1 MFYFWLGLIILL
13 AIIEAMTVNLVS
25 IWFIAS
31 ALLSLILFFITDNFV
46 IQFGVFVIVGALLLI
61 TTRKSLEKKLVKKEK
76 TNFDRIIGMKGV
88 VTEKI
93 EEFKVGEVKVDGK
106 IWSATTANKTPL
118 EVGEVVK
125 ILKINGVKVE
135 VERWEE

>member
-1 MFYFWLGLIILL
+1 MFYFWLGLIIFL
-13 AIIEAMTVNLVS
+13 AIIEAVTINLVS

-31 ALLSLILFFITDNFV
+31 GMIALILSFITDNFV
-46 IQFGVFVIVGALLLI
+46 IQFGSFVIFGVLFLI

-76 TNFDRIIGMKGV
+76 TNFDRIVGMKGV

-93 EEFKVGEVKVDGK
+93 EEFKIGEVKVDGK
-106 IWSATTANKTPL
+106 IWSAITLSKKPL